1 MEMGHGGAGDRAV
14 GVAAVIRRPRWR
26 LGLLRLLVPSLLLL
40 ALGGC
45 RLAGELLSAAAGGAS
60 AAATANP
67 AVGIAVGIAVH
78 SGVDATV
85 SWIVRT
91 RQRAE
96 QDAIAAEIATMAVG
110 ERRPWKIEHD
120 IPIGNEHGEV
130 EVTRLINNPLTL
142 CKELTFSVEAGS
154 DSNPTRSW
162 FTTQAC
168 RNGDRWK
175 WALAEPSTERW
186 GSLQ

>member
-1 MEMGHGGAGDRAV
+1 MSEPLSHFALVR
-14 GVAAVIRRPRWR
+14 
-26 LGLLRLLVPSLLLL
+26 RLLPVALLSLC
-40 ALGGC
+40 GC
-45 RLAGELLSAAAGGAS
+45 RFAGELVAAAAGGVTGG
-60 AAATANP
+60 ATGNP
-67 AVGIAVGIAVH
+67 AVGIAVGIAVN
-78 SGVDATV
+78 SGIDATV

-96 QDAIAAEIATMAVG
+96 QDAIAAEVATMAVG

-130 EVTRLINNPLTL
+130 QVTRLIANPLTP
-142 CKELTFSVEAGS
+142 CKELTFSVETGQGE
-154 DSNPTRSW
+154 DLMRSW
-162 FTTQAC
+162 YTTQAC
-168 RNGDRWK
+168 GNGDRWK